1 MHSESA
7 AFRFGLIGWHDL
19 PMNRAAMPTPYA
31 DLSSHGA
38 RTSET
43 AVNPPAKRGELE
55 LVGHSAAI
63 KRLRVQ
69 VQRIAPHFRSVLV
82 RGERGSGK
90 ELVARMLHNAR
101 GVAGEPFLLRDAAAV
116 EGWFRTEDRF
126 GGFAEGTHKTTLFL
140 DGVDRLSLPAQDWL
154 LRMLGWQD
162 SVLCSRRNLP
172 GIEMR
177 VIASTT
183 DDLRT
188 LAAAGRFRQELCRRL
203 ATVEIAVPP
212 LRERMEDLSELAEYF
227 LHRFGRLQGRNVPEI
242 AAEAMLCLQEHH
254 WPGNIRELSGVIRD
268 AVLRSDGVLLREEDL
283 TVLTR
288 PGEVE
293 RVLTSR
299 SASVRLQDVVERHVL
314 DVLKGCGGNKL
325 RAAEL
330 LGISRSTLYRMLETG
345 SSAIAPR

>member
-1 MHSESA
+1 M
-7 AFRFGLIGWHDL
+7 
-19 PMNRAAMPTPYA
+19 
-31 DLSSHGA
+31 
-38 RTSET
+38 
-43 AVNPPAKRGELE
+43 LE

-101 GVAGEPFLLRDAAAV
+101 GVAGEPFLLLDAAAV
-116 EGWFRTEDRF
+116 EGWFRTKERLC
-126 GGFAEGTHKTTLFL
+126 GFTEGTQKTTLFL
-140 DGVDRLSLPAQDWL
+140 DGVDGLSLPAQDWL
-154 LRMLGWQD
+154 LRMLGWED
-162 SVLCSRRNLP
+162 SAPRSRRNLP
-172 GIEMR
+172 VIEMR

-188 LAAAGRFRQELCRRL
+188 LAAAGRFRKELSQRL

-227 LHRFGRLQGRNVPEI
+227 LHRFGRLHGRNVSEI
-242 AAEAMLCLQEHH
+242 APEAMLRLQEHQ

-283 TVLTR
+283 SLLPQPQEDECLAR
-288 PGEVE
+288 NAG
-293 RVLTSR
+293 
-299 SASVRLQDVVERHVL
+299 ASVRLQDVVERHVL
-314 DVLKGCGGNKL
+314 DVLKDCGGNKL

>member
-1 MHSESA
+1 
-7 AFRFGLIGWHDL
+7 
-19 PMNRAAMPTPYA
+19 MPTPYA
-31 DLSSHGA
+31 DPSRHGA

-43 AVNPPAKRGELE
+43 ALNPPAKRGELE

-90 ELVARMLHNAR
+90 ELVARMLHSAR

-116 EGWFRTEDRF
+116 EGWFRAEYRF
-126 GGFAEGTHKTTLFL
+126 GGFAEGLQKTTLFL
-140 DGVDRLSLPAQDWL
+140 DGVDRLSLTAQDWL
-154 LRMLGWQD
+154 LRMPGWQD

-188 LAAAGRFRQELCRRL
+188 LAAAGRFRQELCQRL

-227 LHRFGRLQGRNVPEI
+227 LHRFGRLHGRNVSEI
-242 AAEAMLCLQEHH
+242 APEAMLRLQEHQ
-254 WPGNIRELSGVIRD
+254 WPGNIRELSGVMGD

-283 TVLTR
+283 SLLPQPQEDECLAR
-288 PGEVE
+288 NAG
-293 RVLTSR
+293 
-299 SASVRLQDVVERHVL
+299 ASVRLQDVVERHVL
-314 DVLKGCGGNKL
+314 DVLKDCGGNKL

-330 LGISRSTLYRMLETG
+330 LGISRSTLYRMLGTG